1 MTRHEDLQRSLGSYV
16 FGSLDPAERT
26 ELESHLATCALCR
39 QELASLAGLPGLLGR
54 LSLQEATGT
63 DLLPPP
69 SLLPRVLAA
78 VESERGSRR
87 QRLRRW
93 QAATAA
99 TAAMAVAAAAAG
111 VLVLAPSPNGPASRP
126 LVAAAG
132 VPATGEVSLDRRP
145 WGTALQLRLKDL
157 PPASSYTAWAVAD
170 GGARVAVASWGP
182 TPDGAAEISGAT
194 ALGPGDVRSLV
205 VAASDGRQ
213 LLSLS
218 L

>member
-26 ELESHLATCALCR
+26 ELESHLATCAPCR

-54 LSLQEATGT
+54 LSLQEATGS

-78 VESERGSRR
+78 VESERGGRR

-99 TAAMAVAAAAAG
+99 LAVAAAAAA
-111 VLVLAPSPNGPASRP
+111 VLVLAPDLTGPAPRS

-132 VPATGEVSLDRRP
+132 VPAT
-145 WGTALQLRLKDL
+145 
-157 PPASSYTAWAVAD
+157 
-170 GGARVAVASWGP
+170 
-182 TPDGAAEISGAT
+182 
-194 ALGPGDVRSLV
+194 
-205 VAASDGRQ
+205 
-213 LLSLS
+213 
-218 L
+218 